1 MKIENI
7 QHYLH
12 SHAINRANPAVVAS
26 MVDQMSTVN
35 TDNVLVATL
44 TRDEEDD
51 SVYYCNRTNAEIAK
65 ALNDGVIVVVS
76 YEGRIYYCTQASNN
90 LAVFRGVHVVN
101 SNTINLFDITFNLRS
116 DLVDISTDTT
126 PYHQ

>member
-1 MKIENI
+1 
-7 QHYLH
+7 
-12 SHAINRANPAVVAS
+12 

-65 ALNDGVIVVVS
+65 ALNDGVIVVVA
-76 YEGRIYYCTQASNN
+76 YEGRIYYCNQAGNN
-90 LAVFRGVHVVN
+90 LAIFRGVHVVN